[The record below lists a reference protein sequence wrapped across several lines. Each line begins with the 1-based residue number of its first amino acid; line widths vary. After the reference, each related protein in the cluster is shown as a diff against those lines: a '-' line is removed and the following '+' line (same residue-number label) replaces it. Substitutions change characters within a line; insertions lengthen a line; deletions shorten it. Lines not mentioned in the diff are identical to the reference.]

1 MSHVNGHQSLS
12 SAEENY
18 SNQTDRKTH
27 SLDPSQPVSPVH
39 PVIAQWAHGHNGHGN
54 RVEEAVFGH

>member
-1 MSHVNGHQSLS
+1 MSYVSGHQSIS

-18 SNQTDRKTH
+18 SNQTNRKTH
-27 SLDPSQPVSPVH
+27 SLDTSQPVSPVH
-39 PVIAQWAHGHNGHGN
+39 PVIAQWAHEHNGN